1 MHLDLCLVIPG
12 LSLTSESASKEHCA
26 VGCIPLSGI
35 IGLVQFGC
43 VVGKERQIFRRVGSE
58 GGKAESPEFL
68 FRVFLLLL
76 EV

>member
-1 MHLDLCLVIPG
+1 MHLDLCLVISG
-12 LSLTSESASKEHCA
+12 FALTSESASREHCA
-26 VGCIPLSGI
+26 VGCIPLSGVV
-35 IGLVQFGC
+35 GLVQFGC

-68 FRVFLLLL
+68 LGVFLLLL